1 MWILESAANNLDLI
15 KEERRHRE
23 MIIQR
28 KLFSGPEMT
37 PWNRS
42 EHMKLLHSQ
51 GRYQGTS
58 KIGIWNQSQEKHD
71 RMLEIRNRNLLDKS
85 SHGYGSEYH
94 MRQANRTLLH
104 NKFQGEE
111 GYLYLLDFPMSV
123 KVGFSKNWERRVTKQ
138 ILGGTVV
145 AIISGPTNDLADL
158 EFDTM
163 IKFQNYTKLNQEGTR
178 YTEFIDKNQ
187 KLKVYQFLKDSVK
200 KNKNLKFEI
209 QN

>member
-1 MWILESAANNLDLI
+1 
-15 KEERRHRE
+15 

-71 RMLEIRNRNLLDKS
+71 RMLEIRNKNLLDKS
-85 SHGYGSEYH
+85 SHGYGAEQH